1 MCIRDSS
8 DTVNYRIRAINPTT
22 GEVTTLAGSSAG
34 FADGTG
40 TTARFNYPWRVT
52 IAPGGTIYVTDRY
65 NYRIRAI
72 NPTTSRVTTLAGN
85 GTEGF
90 ADGPGPTA
98 QFAYLNGIAVAP
110 NGTIY
115 VGDTDNQ
122 RIRKIT

>member
-1 MCIRDSS
+1 MVQRPQQGEGI
-8 DTVNYRIRAINPTT
+8 ATT
-22 GEVTTLAGSSAG
+22 RGNRQAE
-34 FADGTG
+34 D
-40 TTARFNYPWRVT
+40 
-52 IAPGGTIYVTDRY
+52 
-65 NYRIRAI
+65 
-72 NPTTSRVTTLAGN
+72 RVTTLAGN